1 MSRFAR
7 LGALLVLPL
16 AIACEDE
23 GPDLSREEVAG
34 VYILQTV
41 NNQPLP
47 FSNDNTPPILELLDL
62 QLVLEVNG
70 EFSERAIARETDG
83 DVVVTDTTFDGG
95 EYDLDGDAIQLR
107 YDDGGR
113 AVGRFDLPRLQFS
126 GGGLTFLFERE

>member
-1 MSRFAR
+1 MSRVAR

-23 GPDLSREEVAG
+23 GTNLTREEVAG

-47 FSNDNTPPILELLDL
+47 FSNDQTPPILELLDL
-62 QLVLEVNG
+62 QLVLELNG
-70 EFSERAIARETDG
+70 EFMERAIARETDG
-83 DVVVTDTTFDGG
+83 DVVSVDTTFDGG
-95 EYDLDGDAIQLR
+95 QYDLDGDDIQLR

-113 AVGRFDLPRLQFS
+113 VVGTFDLPRLQFR

>member
-23 GPDLSREEVAG
+23 GTNLTREEVAG

-47 FSNDNTPPILELLDL
+47 FTADQTPPILELLDL
-62 QLVLEVNG
+62 QLALELNG
-70 EFSERAIARETDG
+70 EFSERSITRETDG
-83 DVVVTDTTFDGG
+83 ETVVVDTVFDGG
-95 EYDLDGDAIQLR
+95 EYDLDEDGLQLR

-113 AVGRFDLPRLQFS
+113 VIGTFDLPHLRFS
-126 GGGLTFLFERE
+126 GNGITFLFERE